1 MIERIDTFKVTVTLK
16 GEDEKIHL
24 LKREEELSVNYNLY
38 NTAEQALESFLHF
51 IKIVYE
57 KECTDAICFD
67 EKPFIYEVI
76 DDKKSISAYRVVM
89 ERFSHEAIFLL
100 NSFKNNSLNDILRFL
115 KDYAE
120 SECSKDFSAIS
131 LLPSIESKARVID
144 TDNYGFSFKKD
155 EIKNLSMEDLKEK
168 LLGTKLIG
176 YLHL

>member
-1 MIERIDTFKVTVTLK
+1 MIERIDTFKVTVTVK

-24 LKREEELSVNYNLY
+24 LKREEKLSVNYNLY

-51 IKIVYE
+51 MEMVYKKGCIE
-57 KECTDAICFD
+57 TICFE

-76 DDKKSISAYRVVM
+76 DDKKSISAYRVVAPSKT
-89 ERFSHEAIFLL
+89 FSHEAIFLL
-100 NSFKNNSLNDILRFL
+100 NSFGSDSLNDILRFL

-131 LLPSIESKARVID
+131 LLPSIKSKARVID
-144 TDNYGFSFKKD
+144 TYDFLFGKD
-155 EIKNLSMEDLKEK
+155 EIKNLSMEELKEK

-176 YLHL
+176 YLNL